1 MLPCIRIMRPV
12 VIISLFILLVCK
24 VAAQIPRTTA
34 GQFQYYGEILAENT
48 PHSFARAK
56 SFFNQPFLVH
66 WDTVASVERP
76 ANFILTGKGHINVKA
91 KLHDI
96 GTPSDVPVGFQ
107 MRIEMVNGHYRY
119 IVDHFEVIDKE
130 RNSQYALEEKPE
142 SVKPLVYSQ
151 LLQKTHKQVS
161 FVIGWLKQYMKEE
174 EE

>member
-1 MLPCIRIMRPV
+1 MRPLV
-12 VIISLFILLVCK
+12 TICLFIVLVSNA
-24 VAAQIPRTTA
+24 VAQIPRTPA

-48 PHSFARAK
+48 TQTTARAK

-76 ANFILTGKGHINVKA
+76 ANLIMTGKGHINVKA

-96 GTPSDVPVGFQ
+96 GTPSNVPVGFN
-107 MRIEMVNGHYRY
+107 MSIEIVKGHYRY
-119 IVDHFEVIDKE
+119 TIDHFEVIDKE
-130 RNSQYALEEKPE
+130 RNAQYALEDKPE
-142 SVKPLVYSQ
+142 SVKPLVYTQ

-174 EE
+174 E